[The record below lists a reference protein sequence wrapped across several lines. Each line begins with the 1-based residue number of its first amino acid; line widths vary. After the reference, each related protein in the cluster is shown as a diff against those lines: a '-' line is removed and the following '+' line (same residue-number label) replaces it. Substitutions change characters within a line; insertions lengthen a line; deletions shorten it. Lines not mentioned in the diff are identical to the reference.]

1 MEERDAANTQHG
13 SFAPVHIQF
22 LFQLMGSLGCAYEI
36 PHLSRSFRLAE
47 EGRRI
52 ACHYLHRLSVSPS
65 EREATPLSI
74 PLLPIVRFSVTLDSR
89 GSCVCF

>member
-22 LFQLMGSLGCAYEI
+22 LFQLMGSLECAYKI

-47 EGRRI
+47 GGRHI
-52 ACHYLHRLSVSPS
+52 ACHYRYRYPCL
-65 EREATPLSI
+65 PLKEK
-74 PLLPIVRFSVTLDSR
+74 PLLYPSRFFL
-89 GSCVCF
+89 